1 LEKTI
6 MLNPQQIET
15 WIAAGLPCEHLAVDG
30 DGHHFEA
37 IIVSPEFAELSRVK
51 RQQRVYQTLRDKL
64 DSGELHAL
72 SMQTLTPEEW
82 RTRQS
87 NG

>member
-1 LEKTI
+1 
-6 MLNPQQIET
+6 MLDPKQIEA
-15 WIAAGLPCEHLAVDG
+15 WIAQGLVCERLAIEG
-30 DGHHFEA
+30 DGQHFGA
-37 IIVSPEFAELSRVK
+37 LIVSQEFSGMSRVK
-51 RQQRVYQTLRDKL
+51 RQQRVYQIIKDKL

-82 RTRQS
+82 RDKGR

>member
-1 LEKTI
+1 VPEEYT
-6 MLNPQQIET
+6 MLDPKQIES
-15 WIAAGLPCEHLAVDG
+15 WIAGGMACEHLSVEG
-30 DGHHFEA
+30 DGHHFA
-37 IIVSPEFAELSRVK
+37 AVIVSTEFVGLNRVK
-51 RQQRVYQTLRDKL
+51 RQQRVNAILKARF

-82 RTRQS
+82 KA

>member
-1 LEKTI
+1 
-6 MLNPQQIET
+6 MLDPKLIET
-15 WIAAGLPCEHLAVDG
+15 WIGAGLPCEHVAVAG

-37 IIVSPEFAELSRVK
+37 LIVSREFEGLNRVK
-51 RQQRVYQTLRDKL
+51 RQQRVYQIIKGRL

-72 SMQTLTPEEW
+72 SMRTLTPEEW
-82 RTRQS
+82 A

>member
-1 LEKTI
+1 
-6 MLNPQQIET
+6 MLDPKQIQT

-30 DGHHFEA
+30 DGHHFA
-37 IIVSPEFAELSRVK
+37 AVIVSTEFEGLNRVK
-51 RQQRVYQTLRDKL
+51 RQQRVYQTIRDKL

-82 RTRQS
+82 RAQ
-87 NG
+87 

>member
-1 LEKTI
+1 
-6 MLNPQQIET
+6 MLDPKQIQT

-30 DGHHFEA
+30 DGHHFA
-37 IIVSPEFAELSRVK
+37 AVIVSAEFEGLNRVK
-51 RQQRVYQTLRDKL
+51 RQQRVYQTIRDKL

-82 RTRQS
+82 RAQ
-87 NG
+87 

>member
-1 LEKTI
+1 MLEPK
-6 MLNPQQIET
+6 QIES
-15 WIAAGLPCEHLAVDG
+15 WIAAGLRCEHLSVDG
-30 DGHHFEA
+30 DGHHFA
-37 IIVSPEFAELSRVK
+37 AVIVSAEFAGLNRVK
-51 RQQRVYQTLRDKL
+51 RQQRVNAILKPRF

-82 RTRQS
+82 KA

>member
-1 LEKTI
+1 MLEPK
-6 MLNPQQIET
+6 QIET
-15 WIAAGLPCEHLAVDG
+15 WIAAALPCEHLAVEG

-37 IIVSPEFAELSRVK
+37 VIVSAEFAGLNRVK
-51 RQQRVYQTLRDKL
+51 RQQRINALLKARF

-72 SMQTLTPEEW
+72 SMKTLPPEEW
-82 RTRQS
+82 NS

>member
-1 LEKTI
+1 
-6 MLNPQQIET
+6 MLNPQQIEQ

-37 IIVSPEFAELSRVK
+37 VIVSAEFSSLNRVR

-82 RTRQS
+82 RARQH
-87 NG
+87 G

>member
-1 LEKTI
+1 
-6 MLNPQQIET
+6 MLNPQEIKN
-15 WIAAGLPCEHLAVDG
+15 WIAAGLPCEHLAIDG

-37 IIVSPEFAELSRVK
+37 IIVSAEFADLNRVK
-51 RQQRVYQTLRDKL
+51 RQQRVYQLIRDKL

-82 RTRQS
+82 RARQS